1 MLRRV
6 LMKLGSILM
15 VAVVMQ
21 GLAARGASFDC
32 RKAVQPREKA
42 ICANASLGQ
51 LDERMSAA
59 YFQELRGVSEAA
71 GSLMRDDQ
79 RLWLRWLG
87 TVCEARSAGDPQRL
101 AGCLEGPYRERADE
115 LQKMTTRRGDLLFYG
130 RAVYLAAPVKDAES
144 AGASANFPGF
154 GTVTARWPQADSH
167 DPEWAEWNAAM
178 ALWAREMF
186 DGKNGPWTPALVTGA
201 DESIF
206 TAVEQ
211 LTPAMISV
219 YLQDDSM
226 GHGAAHPNSS
236 WKHIHW
242 LRSARRELQPGDV
255 FQEGSAWRQALAER
269 CWAALQQKL
278 GTQGLLIKGAT
289 ARELLTVVGS
299 PRDWTFEAGGL
310 TVSFP
315 EYSVSARAFPA
326 PDVTVPW
333 SVLRPYL
340 AAASPVG
347 R

>member
-1 MLRRV
+1 
-6 LMKLGSILM
+6 MKLGWMLM

-21 GLAARGASFDC
+21 AIVAYGASFDC
-32 RKAVQPREKA
+32 RKAVLPREKA
-42 ICANASLGQ
+42 ICADATLGK
-51 LDERMSAA
+51 LDEQMSAA

-87 TVCEARSAGDPQRL
+87 IVCDAAKPGDPQKL
-101 AGCLEGPYRERADE
+101 AACLEGPYRARAEE
-115 LQKMTTRRGDLLFYG
+115 LQKMTTRRGSVLFYS
-130 RAVYLAAPVKDAES
+130 RAVYLAAPVKDAVS
-144 AGASANFPGF
+144 AGATAEFPGF
-154 GTVTARWPQADSH
+154 GTVTARWVQADSH
-167 DPEWAEWNAAM
+167 DPEWVAWNAAM

-186 DGKNGPWTPALVTGA
+186 DGKDGPWTPALVEGA

-211 LTPAMISV
+211 LTPALISV

-242 LRSARRELQPGDV
+242 LRTARREMQPGDV
-255 FQEGSAWRQALAER
+255 FQDGSDWKKALSER
-269 CWAALQQKL
+269 CWTNLQQKL
-278 GTQGLLIKGAT
+278 GARGLLIKGPT
-289 ARELLTVVGS
+289 AKELVAVTGS
-299 PRDWTFEAGGL
+299 PRDWTFESGGL
-310 TVSFP
+310 TISFP
-315 EYSVSARAFPA
+315 EYSVSPRAFPA

-340 AAASPVG
+340 AANSPVG